1 MLSQLESDIQDK
13 IVKILSGDGWIVL
26 KSISNNK
33 SGFPDLQCIKYGRCV
48 FIEVKQPGKKLSQ
61 LQEFR
66 AAQLKEH
73 GFEHH
78 VFTSV
83 NDVDKIKSLEKSGQ
97 IAIK

>member
-1 MLSQLESDIQDK
+1 MLSKLESEIQDK
-13 IVKILSGDGWIVL
+13 IVKDLTGSGWIVL

-48 FIEVKQPGKKLSQ
+48 FIEVKQPGKSLSA
-61 LQEFR
+61 LQQFR

-78 VFTSV
+78 VFTSA
-83 NDVDKIKSLEKSGQ
+83 NDIIKIIPTG
-97 IAIK
+97 